1 MPWHA
6 TVVSTDASVVAA
18 ATDQSVL
25 LWEVGARGRL
35 TALDP
40 LPSAGVVALAFVPGT
55 SEILLAQGL
64 TIERRD
70 YRTGEIISS
79 YVIHAEMDLPAW
91 SLPAWVWRMVATSE
105 KGRLAVSVRH
115 YLYLFDLVTGEVLAA
130 RIADHIDPVAAQDNP
145 INRMVFSP
153 DGFRLATAQAHDY
166 TVRLWNGETLE
177 PIAATQGHTDLVV
190 GITFSHDGTRIAS
203 SSWDYSIRLWD
214 GLTGERLLALR
225 ETPVFRDV
233 SPDTGRKNEL
243 RPARSRPR
251 RAVFSSDDEQILSAS
266 EDGTVRRW
274 RAHRSRSR
282 PHRTGR

>member
-1 MPWHA
+1 MQA
-6 TVVSTDASVVAA
+6 F
-18 ATDQSVL
+18 
-25 LWEVGARGRL
+25 ARHL
-35 TALDP
+35 
-40 LPSAGVVALAFVPGT
+40 
-55 SEILLAQGL
+55 ILQ
-64 TIERRD
+64 
-70 YRTGEIISS
+70 
-79 YVIHAEMDLPAW
+79 EMYKQKPIF
-91 SLPAWVWRMVATSE
+91 
-105 KGRLAVSVRH
+105 
-115 YLYLFDLVTGEVLAA
+115 LYLVKHMEIEDEFHPSFFQMMVQRMAQILHQEINHHHMPGEVLAA

-214 GLTGERLLALR
+214 GLTGEHLLALR
-225 ETPVFRDV
+225 ATPVFRDV